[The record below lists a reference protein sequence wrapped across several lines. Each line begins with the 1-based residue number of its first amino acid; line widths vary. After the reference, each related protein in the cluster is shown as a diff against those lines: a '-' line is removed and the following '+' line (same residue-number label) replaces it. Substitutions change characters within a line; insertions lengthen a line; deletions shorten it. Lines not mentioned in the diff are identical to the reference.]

1 MVGSGSFGFGFV
13 DFGVRVRFGS
23 NLSVVGSGS
32 FGFGFVDFG
41 VRVHSA
47 SGLICRWL
55 ARVHS
60 ASDLSILGFGFIRLR
75 GRICRFW
82 GSASFG
88 FGSNLSVVG
97 SGSFGFWICRFWGS
111 GSFGFGSNLS
121 VVGSGSFGFGF
132 VDFGV
137 RVHSASGLICRWLA
151 RVHSASDLSILGFG
165 FIRLRV

>member
-1 MVGSGSFGFGFV
+1 M
-13 DFGVRVRFGS
+13 
-23 NLSVVGSGS
+23 VGSGS

-60 ASDLSILGFGFIRLR
+60 ASDLSILGFGF
-75 GRICRFW
+75 
-82 GSASFG
+82 A
-88 FGSNLSVVG
+88 
-97 SGSFGFWICRFWGS
+97 
-111 GSFGFGSNLS
+111 FGSNLS

-137 RVHSASGLICRWLA
+137 RVHSASG
-151 RVHSASDLSILGFG
+151 SNLSILGFG
-165 FIRLRV
+165 FVRLRVEFVGFWGSGSLGFGSNLSIFFLGGGVPVHPARVATMYSYPEAP